1 MILEIYDGSMTTI
14 RFPMGCAAV
23 ARRAASCRIRCE
35 LRHGEGTVEG
45 RRMDRQV
52 QKKHRCH
59 YTEWSTRLPLSSIE
73 AAMFFCSICIKL
85 CKFSLDAS
93 MPLALSNE
101 DAL

>member
-1 MILEIYDGSMTTI
+1 MTTI

-73 AAMFFCSICIKL
+73 AAMFFCSICMKL
-85 CKFSLDAS
+85 CKFSPDAS
-93 MPLALSNE
+93 MPLALSKV
-101 DAL
+101 DALCTT

>member
-1 MILEIYDGSMTTI
+1 MTTI
-14 RFPMGCAAV
+14 RLPMGYVAV
-23 ARRAASCRIRCE
+23 ARQTARCRIRCR
-35 LRHGEGTVEG
+35 LGSGDRTVKG

-73 AAMFFCSICIKL
+73 AAMYFCSICMKL

-93 MPLALSNE
+93 MPLALSKV
-101 DAL
+101 DALCTT